1 MIEPKILFVKQ
12 FLATL
17 CEEEIR
23 TIPINNNKFKSGI
36 QNMADYYQKNIE
48 NFGPYSDCIKMLFL
62 KYTTR
67 GEFSQF
73 SKVIESFNGRIVS
86 LENPHYVKANLKLE
100 NEYVEELVM
109 DNELGIAHEQF
120 QQLVDC
126 FKQGAEIS

>member
-17 CEEEIR
+17 CKEEIR
-23 TIPINNNKFKSGI
+23 TIPINNNKFKVGI
-36 QNMADYYQKNIE
+36 QNMADYYQENIGD
-48 NFGPYSDCIKMLFL
+48 FGPYADCIKMLFL

-86 LENPHYVKANLKLE
+86 LENPHYVKANLKME
-100 NEYVEELVM
+100 NEYVEDLVKNEELK
-109 DNELGIAHEQF
+109 IAQEQF
-120 QQLVDC
+120 QQLVNC